1 MGKIVIKPVVV
12 GLLATN
18 CYIVYDDE
26 TKECFITDPGAAAL
40 QIEQAVEDLHLTP
53 KAILLTHAHID
64 HIGAVGKIREKY
76 KIPVYLH
83 ETEESVYNSGVYN
96 LSPRDFFLEEG
107 DVRLKD
113 GEEITVA
120 GIKIK
125 VIHTPGHTPGGCC
138 YYIEAAHALLAGD
151 TMFRYSWG
159 RTDFPGG
166 NEKELMDSIK
176 NKLLPLPEDT
186 CVYPGHECMTNIADE
201 RKVHGY
207 KE

>member
-1 MGKIVIKPVVV
+1 MGKIIIKPVVV

-26 TKECFITDPGAAAL
+26 IKECFIVDPGAGAE
-40 QIEQAVEDLHLTP
+40 QIEHEVENLKLTP

-64 HIGAVGKIREKY
+64 HIGAVGKIRDKY
-76 KIPVYLH
+76 KIPVYIH
-83 ETEESVYNSGVYN
+83 ETEEAVYNSGVYN
-96 LSPRDFFLEEG
+96 LSPRDFFLEDG

-138 YYIEAAHALLAGD
+138 YYIEAAHSLLAGD

-166 NEKELMDSIK
+166 SEQQLMDSIR
-176 NKLLPLPEDT
+176 NKLLPLPSDT
-186 CVYPGHECMTNIADE
+186 DVYPGHECMTNIGDE
-201 RKVHGY
+201 RRIHGY